1 MLYPAV
7 EPDAV
12 EATCSERVA
21 PVFDALPRAFSG
33 REKGSLQM
41 HSGMLSFGSPRSC
54 LHCFPHPVP
63 LVVTFGASHFAFT
76 NKCARAISR
85 CVQRFV
91 GTSFS
96 FSNLL
101 RSQPEVVDAL
111 SQRVQRFV
119 STAQRPSSL
128 TMVRAVP
135 CTKANQ
141 QVATKPRLDSF
152 LRSDPEVLA
161 DTMQRV
167 QQLACTAFPS
177 APTRPLPQAQRVP
190 VPADHQIAATVSRDH
205 SVTRPAGPAQ
215 VQPPLVTD
223 LRAMLTMHIEMRPDW
238 LHGPLLHMPP
248 RHVRGLMMEPPSAEH
263 SRLFTVF
270 DCRLDHCNR
279 GARPTWSTLDYMTAA
294 VHSVPYRVR
303 LIWFC
308 TRNMPGL
315 PTPQIALTAP
325 AAPPGHRSLPIDLR
339 EVGGLIHT
347 INVPSPCAWDQV
359 WGALTEKGVDP
370 SSTAQDAHLN
380 GHLAFFDERGRL
392 LSDVPAGDHAPEWIV
407 LRRITAIEVLP
418 LAIAYEGER
427 GYPPRMPTTTTTTMH
442 PRQGAE
448 PIAPETPDLGPA
460 SEPPALLFSAPR
472 HGLPKGYAEEA
483 RSPLLLPAY
492 LAGARVRDRA
502 VCSFTWGGVD
512 DGDEGGRF
520 TVLDTTRHLT
530 LLPKQQGATL
540 RQVIT
545 AAIAAAPFPVQAIQ
559 VLIDGLVGLP
569 RPQIVLFQAGEGAG
583 PAPIPWDL
591 RAVGAQV
598 RTALHVPGETFQ
610 NAARRLRATLA
621 EDPSVCDAIL
631 AGRLA
636 RRPAVSDAMGMVG
649 RWLPADLEEVQHFR
663 VQPALFPPAGIVTQ
677 AWDEPAGF
685 GGSSTTSTT
694 SVQGV
699 PMGTLYV
706 LTLVH
711 GQATYTL
718 PISSPCYQFEAILEH
733 LVLEV
738 LAQNSWPGGPPYA
751 VVAGAQPPR
760 REGVQEILMALCH
773 GPEAGHATIIVDER
787 PRSYPL
793 LAHTGSAAR
802 TCAQLISQD
811 AHLQGIQAYIN
822 GAPSSL
828 LPRQVSTGDYIQ
840 FAQGTEVPDFT
851 SLSAIL
857 DLIPILEAF
866 TWPQPL
872 GPSARHLDIP
882 GEVRV
887 RRRLQSPRVHWEGT
901 CEVLGP
907 HHGPVRFRLTV
918 PQYPSLEEMMVGLAR
933 LPECPAAVLQ
943 VVPAPSLYGRFAA
956 FATFEQ
962 GTSYRSVFMPR
973 PGRQGQ
979 HIPVMLLPDAVEFRL
994 PLPEGGIYKLP
1005 RRPWE
1010 HGNVIEVLVLSPAF
1024 RPFAYYMAR
1033 GLPLPEGA
1041 VPGGNTAGPV
1051 LREGTALAQI
1061 RRIDPSRRCQGLRE
1075 ARVAEGCLCRNGRVE
1090 CPKEPAADGHLPQAQ
1105 TGHSS
1110 VPTPFGR
1117 RLLPPARQDLPA
1129 REPTHICLADR
1140 LPTPPA
1146 AVTWEVDHDIRDA
1159 ALAGHRLTDLDTEL
1173 PLAMSSNSAYARL

>member
-215 VQPPLVTD
+215 VQPPPRPPLVTD

-248 RHVRGLMMEPPSAEH
+248 RH
-263 SRLFTVF
+263 
-270 DCRLDHCNR
+270 
-279 GARPTWSTLDYMTAA
+279 
-294 VHSVPYRVR
+294 
-303 LIWFC
+303 
-308 TRNMPGL
+308 
-315 PTPQIALTAP
+315 
-325 AAPPGHRSLPIDLR
+325 
-339 EVGGLIHT
+339 
-347 INVPSPCAWDQV
+347 
-359 WGALTEKGVDP
+359 
-370 SSTAQDAHLN
+370 DAHLN

-512 DGDEGGRF
+512 DGDEGGR
-520 TVLDTTRHLT
+520 
-530 LLPKQQGATL
+530 
-540 RQVIT
+540 
-545 AAIAAAPFPVQAIQ
+545 
-559 VLIDGLVGLP
+559 
-569 RPQIVLFQAGEGAG
+569 
-583 PAPIPWDL
+583 W
-591 RAVGAQV
+591 
-598 RTALHVPGETFQ
+598 
-610 NAARRLRATLA
+610 
-621 EDPSVCDAIL
+621 
-631 AGRLA
+631 
-636 RRPAVSDAMGMVG
+636 
-649 RWLPADLEEVQHFR
+649 
-663 VQPALFPPAGIVTQ
+663 
-677 AWDEPAGF
+677 
-685 GGSSTTSTT
+685 
-694 SVQGV
+694 
-699 PMGTLYV
+699 
-706 LTLVH
+706 
-711 GQATYTL
+711 
-718 PISSPCYQFEAILEH
+718 
-733 LVLEV
+733 
-738 LAQNSWPGGPPYA
+738 
-751 VVAGAQPPR
+751 
-760 REGVQEILMALCH
+760 
-773 GPEAGHATIIVDER
+773 
-787 PRSYPL
+787 
-793 LAHTGSAAR
+793 
-802 TCAQLISQD
+802 
-811 AHLQGIQAYIN
+811 
-822 GAPSSL
+822 
-828 LPRQVSTGDYIQ
+828 
-840 FAQGTEVPDFT
+840 
-851 SLSAIL
+851 
-857 DLIPILEAF
+857 
-866 TWPQPL
+866 
-872 GPSARHLDIP
+872 
-882 GEVRV
+882 
-887 RRRLQSPRVHWEGT
+887 
-901 CEVLGP
+901 
-907 HHGPVRFRLTV
+907 
-918 PQYPSLEEMMVGLAR
+918 
-933 LPECPAAVLQ
+933 
-943 VVPAPSLYGRFAA
+943 
-956 FATFEQ
+956 
-962 GTSYRSVFMPR
+962 
-973 PGRQGQ
+973 
-979 HIPVMLLPDAVEFRL
+979 
-994 PLPEGGIYKLP
+994 
-1005 RRPWE
+1005 
-1010 HGNVIEVLVLSPAF
+1010 
-1024 RPFAYYMAR
+1024 
-1033 GLPLPEGA
+1033 
-1041 VPGGNTAGPV
+1041 
-1051 LREGTALAQI
+1051 
-1061 RRIDPSRRCQGLRE
+1061 
-1075 ARVAEGCLCRNGRVE
+1075 
-1090 CPKEPAADGHLPQAQ
+1090 
-1105 TGHSS
+1105 
-1110 VPTPFGR
+1110 
-1117 RLLPPARQDLPA
+1117 
-1129 REPTHICLADR
+1129 
-1140 LPTPPA
+1140 
-1146 AVTWEVDHDIRDA
+1146 
-1159 ALAGHRLTDLDTEL
+1159 
-1173 PLAMSSNSAYARL
+1173 